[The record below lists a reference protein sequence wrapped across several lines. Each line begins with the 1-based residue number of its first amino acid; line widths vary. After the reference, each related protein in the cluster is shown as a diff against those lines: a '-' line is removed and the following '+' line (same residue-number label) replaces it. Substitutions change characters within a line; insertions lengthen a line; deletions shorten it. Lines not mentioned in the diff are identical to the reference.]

1 MSGILRLPAVL
12 ELTGLSR
19 TTIWRMVKRGEF
31 PQPVA
36 LGARARGWRASEV
49 QEWMDSR
56 QPVGKVAEEPAGA
69 VAGGGLK

>member
-49 QEWMDSR
+49 QEWMNSR
-56 QPVGKVAEEPAGA
+56 QPVGEVAEEPAV
-69 VAGGGLK
+69 VAGGGG